1 MSEAPRNYSGDR
13 TFCCGQ
19 CMQKEWQ
26 QLLLIASYNSVYLE
40 DYKIPIHS
48 LWHAI
53 EVLPQPSYVTSS
65 CKSAIAALV
74 FEVRTHCTLPFP
86 HAYQVDPMG
95 KRKVLAVTSI
105 NMVRYASSIPFDHD
119 LHLRLKPVSRKI
131 KNAILE
137 VSINSVFLREGKAT

>member
-1 MSEAPRNYSGDR
+1 MVV
-13 TFCCGQ
+13 C
-19 CMQKEWQ
+19 K
-26 QLLLIASYNSVYLE
+26 
-40 DYKIPIHS
+40 PIG
-48 LWHAI
+48 
-53 EVLPQPSYVTSS
+53 
-65 CKSAIAALV
+65 ALV
-74 FEVRTHCTLPFP
+74 FEVCTHCTLSSP

-137 VSINSVFLREGKAT
+137 VSLNSVFLREGKAT